1 VSFNYQV
8 IIPARYASTRLPG
21 KALLDIGGK
30 PLIQHVYESAMAS
43 SAERVIIATDDKRI
57 EKLAIAI
64 DAEVV
69 MTSSSHGSG
78 TDRIAEVIVQSNMP
92 DATIIVNVQG
102 DEFDLPPAIIDQVAT
117 ALHEHQSACMATLCE
132 KITSLGEVADPDVV
146 KVIFDKDN
154 RAIYFSRSAIPWQK
168 EPSEREQGFF
178 YQAYRHIGIYAYRAG
193 FLKTYS
199 CLPHCP
205 LEDSEKLEQLRAIYH
220 GYKIHVEEACDKAGI
235 GVDTEGDLEL
245 ARKIATAN

>member
-1 VSFNYQV
+1 MSFNYQV

-43 SAERVIIATDDKRI
+43 SAERVIIATDDERI

-69 MTSSSHGSG
+69 MTSSSHASG
-78 TDRIAEVIVQSNMP
+78 TDRIAEVINQSNMP
-92 DATIIVNVQG
+92 DDTIVVNVQG

-117 ALHEHQSACMATLCE
+117 ALYEHDSASMATLCE
-132 KITSLGEVADPDVV
+132 KITNPEMIANPNVV

-154 RAIYFSRSAIPWQK
+154 SAIYFSRSAIPWQK
-168 EPSEREQGFF
+168 EPSEREQGFS

-193 FLKTYS
+193 FLKTYT
-199 CLPHCP
+199 CLPHCS
-205 LEDSEKLEQLRAIYH
+205 LEDSEQLEQLRAIYH
-220 GYKIHVEEACDKAGI
+220 GYKIHVEEACDKCGI
-235 GVDTEGDLEL
+235 GVDTEGDLEM
-245 ARKIATAN
+245 AREIATAN